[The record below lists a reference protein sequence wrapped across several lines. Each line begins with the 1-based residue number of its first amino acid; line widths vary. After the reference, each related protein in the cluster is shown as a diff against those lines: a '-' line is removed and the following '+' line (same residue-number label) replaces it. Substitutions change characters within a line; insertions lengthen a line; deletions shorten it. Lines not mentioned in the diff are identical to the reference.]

1 MGVARYYGE
10 GKKTMRA
17 QLPAGFMAPNPTP

>member
-17 QLPAGFMAPNPTP
+17 QLPAGFMASNPTP